1 MISATCLSLINEN
14 IERALFWQCPFE
26 AHFFDAYFDA
36 HFEFQLFRRLSRLN
50 RLPPPGAGAR
60 ARGQSGAVK
69 RAILARARGPLKP
82 NEAA

>member
-14 IERALFWQCPFE
+14 IERAIFWQCAFE
-26 AHFFDAYFDA
+26 AHFDARFGTR
-36 HFEFQLFRRLSRLN
+36 FEIQLFRRLSRLN
-50 RLPPPGAGAR
+50 RLPQPGAGAR

-69 RAILARARGPLKP
+69 RAILARARGPLTP